1 MFTALLDTSVL
12 WPSFQ
17 RDFLL
22 SLAAEGLYRPIWS
35 QVILD
40 ELTWAETEKRVNRGA
55 EQAQAEFASR
65 KLVDQMN
72 WAFDDSCVSGW
83 EPLEGTYDLPDP
95 NDEHLVAAAVVG
107 GAGVIVS
114 DNIRDLPASKLPN
127 GITVVRAAQFALDTV
142 SVAPSVALK
151 AVRDISARY
160 ESPPRTTE
168 QLVEVLRSRYK
179 MGAAVDLILDAQRQ
193 SPDN

>member
-35 QVILD
+35 QAILD
-40 ELTWAETEKRVNRGA
+40 ELTWAETAKRVSRGA
-55 EQAQAEFASR
+55 EQAQAELASR

-83 EPLEGTYDLPDP
+83 ERLEGSYGLPDP
-95 NDEHLVAAAVVG
+95 NDEHLVAAAAVG

-114 DNIRDLPASKLPN
+114 DNIRDLPTSKLPN
-127 GITVVRAAQFALDTV
+127 GISVVRAAQFALDTV
-142 SVAPSVALK
+142 SVAPSIALK
-151 AVRDISARY
+151 AIHEISARY
-160 ESPPRTTE
+160 ENPPRTVE
-168 QLVEVLRSRYK
+168 QLLEVLRNRYK
-179 MGAAVDLILDAQRQ
+179 MGAAVDLIIEAQEQ
-193 SPDN
+193 SLSE